1 MFKEFRQDTYFE
13 VYGRFMFPEVGIE
26 DSTAGKIIYKRN
38 GRINSL
44 TLEVYGL
51 LETNDFDGRYLEGR
65 YGLYNIVGFT
75 NYGMSILIEGA
86 VLSNGNIVDSKF
98 SFLEYNMKDCLF
110 LDLNIDD
117 FEPIVR
123 KLSDKGIYS
132 IGVSSCQYSFTGIDK
147 WVNESNVFCT
157 YDENNYTFGVD
168 FDNIKEDFY
177 LVDDENLK
185 FSSGMEIS
193 SGENTFNEEFYWS
206 LESID
211 KSCFDIKSILGK
223 VDMFKEL
230 LEILL
235 SVPIDYSYLKF
246 RIPIG
251 QLDNKLVTGYLVR
264 SRIRIDEYKKFVTD
278 IPYEKIKDNFEDIL
292 CKWFENIN
300 EFTLIVQNY
309 IINKNALQ
317 YNQSILLNSIKNL
330 EMYHRNFVEQEKEI
344 NESLNRD
351 KRIVL
356 ECVDKYIDDKK
367 HIEKFISNI
376 NYDSEMTLYNWLL
389 ELFGNLNE
397 DLLKG
402 LIRTSSEV
410 SNRKI
415 KTFAYKLVS
424 TRNYYTHGDSESMKN
439 VVIIDSDELI
449 ETTLLL
455 NQIIKYYIC
464 KELFDVD
471 GEIVD
476 IIIKGMSGV
485 IK

>member
-1 MFKEFRQDTYFE
+1 MLKEFRQDTYFD
-13 VYGRFMFPEVGIE
+13 VYGRFMFPGVGI
-26 DSTAGKIIYKRN
+26 DNSTPGKIIYRRD
-38 GRINSL
+38 GRLNAL
-44 TLEVYGL
+44 TLEIYGS
-51 LETNDFDGRYLEGR
+51 LETDDFDGSYSEGR
-65 YGLYNIVGFT
+65 FRLHNIIGYT
-75 NYGMSILIEGA
+75 NEGMAVLIEGA
-86 VLSNGNIVDSKF
+86 ILSNGNITDPKF
-98 SFLEYNMKDCLF
+98 SYLEYKFRNCLF
-110 LDLNIDD
+110 LKLKIDD
-117 FEPIVR
+117 FEPIVK
-123 KLSDKGIYS
+123 KLSDNGIYNLE
-132 IGVSSCQYSFTGIDK
+132 VTSCQYSFAGIDE
-147 WVNESNVFCT
+147 WIDESKVFWN
-157 YDENNYTFGVD
+157 YDENNYIFGVD

-223 VDMFKEL
+223 VDIFKEL

-251 QLDNKLVTGYLVR
+251 QLDNKLVTGHLVR
-264 SRIRIDEYKKFVTD
+264 SRIRIDKYKKFVTD
-278 IPYEKIKDNFEDIL
+278 IPYEKIKDNFEDII

-300 EFTLIVQNY
+300 KFTLIVQNY

-356 ECVDKYIDDKK
+356 ECIDKYIDDKK
-367 HIEKFISNI
+367 HREKFISNI
-376 NYDSEMTLYNWLL
+376 NYDSEMTLYNRLL

-397 DLLKG
+397 DLLKK